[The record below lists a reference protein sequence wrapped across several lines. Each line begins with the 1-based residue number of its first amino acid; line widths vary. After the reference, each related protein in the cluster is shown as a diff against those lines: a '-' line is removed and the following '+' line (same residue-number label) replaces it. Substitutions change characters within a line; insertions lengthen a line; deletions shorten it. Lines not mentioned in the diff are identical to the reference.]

1 MAESREEVIAETIH
15 EKTRGCED
23 AGCGFTNLAFIAVF
37 RGFALLFKKKREIC
51 NNSHKTF
58 VFFSFNS

>member
-23 AGCGFTNLAFIAVF
+23 AGVVLPIWP
-37 RGFALLFKKKREIC
+37 
-51 NNSHKTF
+51 S
-58 VFFSFNS
+58 

>member
-1 MAESREEVIAETIH
+1 MDRAETRMAESPEEVIAETIH

-37 RGFALLFKKKREIC
+37 RGFALLFRKKKG
-51 NNSHKTF
+51 N
-58 VFFSFNS
+58 